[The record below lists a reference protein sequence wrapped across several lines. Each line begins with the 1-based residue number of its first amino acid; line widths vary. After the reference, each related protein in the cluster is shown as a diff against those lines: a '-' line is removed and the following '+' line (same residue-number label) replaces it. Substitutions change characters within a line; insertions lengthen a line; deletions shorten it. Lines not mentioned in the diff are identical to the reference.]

1 MAQVGSFEPTDRRPS
16 SARIA
21 TKPSCSRSTTV
32 SERRPQAL
40 LQQHIVAKLVRWWV
54 AALILWLGG
63 LAISEAAASGIAAHP
78 QPDQIFWVMLFRLV
92 PLMPPVITAGFAG
105 FIGTQRGMLLEV
117 GLRSAQVLLW
127 GRPDSSGCTQ
137 ARLSIPTDT

>member
-92 PLMPPVITAGFAG
+92 PLMPPVITAGFFWVFWAH
-105 FIGTQRGMLLEV
+105 TGMSGE
-117 GLRSAQVLLW
+117 GGGGAAAVLLL
-127 GRPDSSGCTQ
+127 GR
-137 ARLSIPTDT
+137 

>member
-40 LQQHIVAKLVRWWV
+40 LQQHIVAKLVRWWL

-63 LAISEAAASGIAAHP
+63 LAISGGAASGIAAHP
-78 QPDQIFWVMLFRLV
+78 QPAPIFWVMLFRLL
-92 PLMPPVITAGFAG
+92 PPIPPV
-105 FIGTQRGMLLEV
+105 V
-117 GLRSAQVLLW
+117 H
-127 GRPDSSGCTQ
+127 
-137 ARLSIPTDT
+137 ARFLSFFSPHTRLPAW